1 MALDVCFIVKLI
13 VCLKNKTT
21 EYNCGSIVTLTE
33 KGSRLVVETT
43 VPGNLQS
50 MAVSGSLSVWV
61 LNRGGDMVLLS
72 SSEWFEKPHFVTLGR
87 TSSSGQSDSAGD
99 LKPSLNNVQKKYCM
113 VCNCTSFPKKL
124 MSFISVAHRGSFFV
138 CVQAWFT

>member
-21 EYNCGSIVTLTE
+21 EHNCGSIVTFTE
-33 KGSRLVVETT
+33 KCNRLVVETT

-72 SSEWFEKPHFVTLGR
+72 SSEWFNKPHFVTLGR
-87 TSSSGQSDSAGD
+87 TSPSGQSDGAGD
-99 LKPSLNNVQKKYCM
+99 LKPSLNNLQKKYCV
-113 VCNCTSFPKKL
+113 VCNCTSSPKKL

-138 CVQAWFT
+138 CVQA